1 MLRVKVFEN
10 PESITDGELA
20 GLAARLTPECRAR
33 AQRYKYRSGRA
44 QSLVADGLLLDLVG
58 EVSGASA
65 LPQCGVADAAG
76 KPIFV
81 HRPDL
86 HFNKS
91 HCSRAVVCAL
101 GDAPVG
107 VDVEAIPEA
116 VDAELC
122 ERCFSAEEIADI
134 MTADNPA
141 ARFAQQWTRKE
152 SLVKLEG
159 VGIIDDMPSLSR
171 RYPYDRYHFDTH
183 ISEAGRYVYTI
194 CTYIR
199 HKQEITSI

>member
-10 PESITDGELA
+10 PESINDSELSR
-20 GLAARLTPECRAR
+20 LAARLTPECRTR

-58 EVSGASA
+58 EVTGARV
-65 LPQCGVADAAG
+65 LPQCGVAGSAG

-91 HCSRAVVCAL
+91 HCPRAVVCAL
-101 GDAPVG
+101 GDEPVG
-107 VDVEAIPEA
+107 VDVEAIPEV

-122 ERCFSAEEIADI
+122 ERCFSAAEIADI
-134 MTADNPA
+134 MTADDPA

-159 VGIIDDMPSLSR
+159 VGIIDDMPLLSR

-183 ISEAGRYVYTI
+183 ISEVGRYVYTI
-194 CTYIR
+194 CTHIR